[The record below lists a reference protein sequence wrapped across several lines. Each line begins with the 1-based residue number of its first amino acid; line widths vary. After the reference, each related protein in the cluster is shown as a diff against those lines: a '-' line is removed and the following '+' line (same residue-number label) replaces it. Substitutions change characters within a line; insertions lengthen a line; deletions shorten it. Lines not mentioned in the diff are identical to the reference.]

1 MLKTQFSGTYTFAS
15 GRPYNNPNSID
26 FNAGIT
32 PQYHDLSLSISYLAA
47 QNLIIHGSVTN
58 VFGRKNIFGYEFPVE
73 PNDGGLYAGRAI
85 TLPAPRF
92 IFVGIFLTLSKQQ
105 TLNQMQSL

>member
-1 MLKTQFSGTYTFAS
+1 MLLEANRGKNFLFKRGGHICVA
-15 GRPYNNPNSID
+15 
-26 FNAGIT
+26 
-32 PQYHDLSLSISYLAA
+32 LSLSISYLAA

-58 VFGRKNIFGYEFPVE
+58 VFGRQNIFGYEYPEQPDTNGFY
-73 PNDGGLYAGRAI
+73 DGRAI